1 MYEVQLCFFTFYNF
15 IIYCTTKNK
24 KNINRWII
32 VSRTLS
38 MQQVLII
45 EDFFLIFRT
54 NDFSSY
60 DFVREDGDLN

>member
-1 MYEVQLCFFTFYNF
+1 
-15 IIYCTTKNK
+15 
-24 KNINRWII
+24 
-32 VSRTLS
+32 

-45 EDFFLIFRT
+45 EDFFLMFRT